1 MTCLVV
7 DFDLERW
14 PAAYEAAD
22 LGARDVGGD
31 ALRQVP
37 IARAVAS
44 SPAVLDIHL
53 HWHVAEEL
61 PESKETIPKEV
72 KVKNSILNANGL
84 NEL

>member
-61 PESKETIPKEV
+61 PESKV
-72 KVKNSILNANGL
+72 KDSTSNACNPQRNGL